1 MVKPGQKKP
10 IKYDGKMT
18 DIREIFEFL
27 NKYQETF
34 ALENSAADEYV
45 RDLIVLGSIGWDQT
59 RVDLIRL
66 DELRLQRRRREQGN
80 LDEFRTNLN
89 LFHLS

>member
-34 ALENSAADEYV
+34 AMENSAADEELAQKKPWLSEALPELTSLSAQDICY
-45 RDLIVLGSIGWDQT
+45 GYAQT
-59 RVDLIRL
+59 IDSRL
-66 DELRLQRRRREQGN
+66 HGRNTIATR
-80 LDEFRTNLN
+80 
-89 LFHLS
+89 